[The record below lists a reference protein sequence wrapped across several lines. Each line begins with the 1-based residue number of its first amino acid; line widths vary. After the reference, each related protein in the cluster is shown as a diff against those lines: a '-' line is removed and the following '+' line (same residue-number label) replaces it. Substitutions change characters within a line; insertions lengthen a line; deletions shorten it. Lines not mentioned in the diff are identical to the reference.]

1 MMKRK
6 YDKEINI
13 FRVSQS
19 GRRSLHHVL
28 STALSDHIA
37 ELKRSNL
44 LHTENKR

>member
-1 MMKRK
+1 MKRK
-6 YDKEINI
+6 YDKEINN

-19 GRRSLHHVL
+19 VIRSLHHAL
-28 STALSDHIA
+28 STALSDRIV